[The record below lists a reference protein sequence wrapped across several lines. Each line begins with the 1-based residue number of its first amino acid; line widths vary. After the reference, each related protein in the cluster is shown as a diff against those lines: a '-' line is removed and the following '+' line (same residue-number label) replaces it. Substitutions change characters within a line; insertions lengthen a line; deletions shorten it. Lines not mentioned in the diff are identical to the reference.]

1 MSRALRHLF
10 LIVGP
15 ALLIAVPIDGAGLS
29 ARASLAGLTAIGQ
42 IVVTV
47 SGRSQGEETAVR
59 RVVEKRLED
68 GGVSIDPSLSTQLV
82 VDVAGSRDTS
92 SDGVP
97 HFLYLITLS
106 FQEPVRTERTR
117 TTLRAATWLSNYQVT
132 RFGTDVGLET
142 LEDAVDRKM
151 SQLLATI
158 DKDTQ
163 AAKQRPASK

>member
-1 MSRALRHLF
+1 LF
-10 LIVGP
+10 PVIGA
-15 ALLIAVPIDGAGLS
+15 ALLIAVPIHGAGLPT
-29 ARASLAGLTAIGQ
+29 RASLAGLKAIGQ

-47 SGRSQGEETAVR
+47 SGRSKGEEAALR
-59 RVVEKRLED
+59 QVVEKRLED
-68 GGVSIDPSLSTQLV
+68 AAISIDPSLSTQLV

-117 TTLRAATWLSNYQVT
+117 TALRATTWLSNYQVT
-132 RFGTDVGLET
+132 RFGADVGLEI
-142 LEDAVDRKM
+142 LEDAVDGKM
-151 SQLLATI
+151 SQLLTTV

-163 AAKQRPASK
+163 AAKQRPASN